1 MAINTVDDIY
11 KQIRSEF
18 GVLPIQYTPGENFI
32 RYRAISF
39 EKATGSVLLS
49 NKVMGEMFTVK
60 RDGHS
65 VDYMRPDELENAISN
80 KGSLPYFFVNM

>member
-1 MAINTVDDIY
+1 MAIKTVDDIY

-18 GVLPIQYTPGENFI
+18 GIVPLQYTPGENFI
-32 RYRAISF
+32 KYRAITF

-49 NKVMGEMFTVK
+49 NKRMGEMFTVK
-60 RDGHS
+60 REGHS
-65 VDYMRPDELENAISN
+65 VDFMRPEELEVAISN